1 MLKVLALSVAFVA
14 LLAGST
20 VAQVIPRRIELDK
33 FTCAELLATKDDT
46 RFRTLIYLNGYVNG
60 MRGQKVWIDQAE
72 GERID
77 RAMKECKA
85 APAKTALEVFASVWP
100 R

>member
-20 VAQVIPRRIELDK
+20 VAQVIQGRIDIDK
-33 FTCAELLATKDDT
+33 FTCAQLLATRDDA
-46 RFRTLIYLNGYVNG
+46 RFRTLVYLNGYING
-60 MRGQKVWIDQAE
+60 MRGQKVWNDQTE

-77 RAMKECKA
+77 RALRECKA
-85 APAKTALEVFASVWP
+85 APAKTALEVFAGVWP

>member
-1 MLKVLALSVAFVA
+1 MLKVLALSGALVA

-20 VAQVIPRRIELDK
+20 VAQVIQGRIEVDK
-33 FTCAELLATKDDT
+33 LTCAELLATKDDA
-46 RFRTLIYLNGYVNG
+46 RFRLLVYLNGYMNG
-60 MRGQKVWIDQAE
+60 MRRQKVWNDQIE

-85 APAKTALEVFASVWP
+85 APAKTALEVFAGVWP

>member
-20 VAQVIPRRIELDK
+20 VAQVAQGRIEIDK
-33 FTCAELLATKDDT
+33 FTCAQLLATKDDA
-46 RFRTLIYLNGYVNG
+46 RFRTLVYLNGYING
-60 MRGQKVWIDQAE
+60 MRGQKVWNDQTE

-77 RAMKECKA
+77 RALRECKA
-85 APAKTALEVFASVWP
+85 APTKTALEVFASVWP

>member
-1 MLKVLALSVAFVA
+1 MLKVLALSVALVA

-20 VAQVIPRRIELDK
+20 VAQVIPHRIELDK
-33 FTCAELLATKDDT
+33 FTCAELLATKDDL
-46 RFRTLIYLNGYVNG
+46 RFRLLVYFNGYMNG
-60 MRGQKVWIDQAE
+60 MRGQKVWNDQIE

-77 RAMKECKA
+77 RALKECKA
-85 APAKTALEVFASVWP
+85 APTKTALEVFASAWP